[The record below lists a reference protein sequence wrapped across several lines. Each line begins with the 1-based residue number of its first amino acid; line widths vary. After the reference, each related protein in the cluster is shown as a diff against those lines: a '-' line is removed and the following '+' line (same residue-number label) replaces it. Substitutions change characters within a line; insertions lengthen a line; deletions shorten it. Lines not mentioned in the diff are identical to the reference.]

1 MTAWSRYGGT
11 IFVKS
16 QNVETYVQIISVI
29 GTGKYFARC
38 NVVVS
43 DLPDIIRIESIL
55 AHAVRSIVP
64 RNSVIVL
71 VARR

>member
-1 MTAWSRYGGT
+1 MTAWTRYGGT
-11 IFVKS
+11 IFAKS
-16 QNVETYVQIISVI
+16 QNVETYVRVISVI
-29 GTGKYFARC
+29 VTGKCLARC